1 MTADL
6 FWHWMGRLGIH
17 SAWELFWVSVGMFGQ
32 MMFFGRFFIQWIASE
47 RAKRSVV
54 PLAFWYFSI
63 AGGAILLVY
72 AIYKADI
79 VFILGQGGGLAI
91 YVRNLVLIS
100 RHKANDAKEVQGSK
114 FKVQG

>member
-1 MTADL
+1 MAADA
-6 FWHWMGRLGIH
+6 FWHWMGGLGIH
-17 SAWELFWVSVGMFGQ
+17 SAWELFWVAIGMFGQ
-32 MMFFGRFFIQWIASE
+32 MMFFGRFFVQWIASE
-47 RAKRSVV
+47 RAKKSVV

-79 VFILGQGGGLAI
+79 VFILGQAGGLAI
-91 YVRNLVLIS
+91 YVRNLVLIY
-100 RHKANDAKEVQGSK
+100 RHEAAEREAVQGSK